1 MKGCVKHLTLCF
13 LEEFSW
19 PSSSCCLVPP
29 QEKQPSEMSKDQEPA
44 LLDSSPS
51 STLRGQVIYSFHQL
65 LLQSQCLSPLKQ
77 ERHPGVPCQF
87 QWRFQWKNVYEGS
100 VGNAVLSVLG
110 QDYPYLLST
119 GDNLWVRRGHSST
132 HWPFQRVQLTS
143 QPRKPTSRYSPR
155 GMKACV
161 HKRTSVWTFT
171 ADLVITAPNWKQP
184 ESGQS
189 MT

>member
-19 PSSSCCLVPP
+19 PPSSCCLVPS

-44 LLDSSPS
+44 LLDSSPG

-77 ERHPGVPCQF
+77 ERHPGVPCQV

-100 VGNAVLSVLG
+100 VGNAQCRQSWAKTTLTLAPVTTCGLDVATVPHTDHFKEYNWLHNPGSLPLDIHQEEWKRVSTKGLLYELS
-110 QDYPYLLST
+110 Q
-119 GDNLWVRRGHSST
+119 
-132 HWPFQRVQLTS
+132 Q
-143 QPRKPTSRYSPR
+143 
-155 GMKACV
+155 
-161 HKRTSVWTFT
+161 
-171 ADLVITAPNWKQP
+171 I
-184 ESGQS
+184 
-189 MT
+189 